1 MKIVSSFNHKGGVGK
16 TTIVFNVALALG
28 EMGTRVL
35 LVDGDA
41 QSNLTA
47 IALDPD
53 VTEQVLDE
61 EKTIW
66 SSLAP
71 LVSGAGDL
79 RPIEPIQIRDM
90 VHLVPG
96 DIRLS
101 NFEAI
106 CPQGWVESLAGQER
120 GFRVT
125 SAIYRLVREAAAKTE
140 AMIVFLDLGPNV
152 NALNR
157 TNLLGSDGFVVP
169 MAPDL
174 FSIRALPSVGMSAA
188 RWIAEWRTALKTR
201 DQKTTDFDL
210 PQGEPRP
217 LGYVSQQFTVYSK
230 QPSEAYQTWMDRI
243 PDAYQKGVVEPLVA
257 VGMHPPAGRDP
268 SMGTLPNF
276 FSLTPIA
283 QEANKAVFELTG
295 SEARGAQYTRAQE
308 TRDRFIDLANE
319 VVARLED

>member
-1 MKIVSSFNHKGGVGK
+1 MGGVGMKIVSSFNHKGGVGK

-188 RWIAEWRTALKTR
+188 RWIAEWRTAL
-201 DQKTTDFDL
+201 
-210 PQGEPRP
+210 
-217 LGYVSQQFTVYSK
+217 
-230 QPSEAYQTWMDRI
+230 
-243 PDAYQKGVVEPLVA
+243 
-257 VGMHPPAGRDP
+257 
-268 SMGTLPNF
+268 
-276 FSLTPIA
+276 
-283 QEANKAVFELTG
+283 
-295 SEARGAQYTRAQE
+295 
-308 TRDRFIDLANE
+308 
-319 VVARLED
+319 